1 MRVIAAPSLGRA
13 HELVVKMILE
23 KGWML
28 ETENGEQTIEYEPIG
43 IAVNHPATAPQAS
56 PASRFQQ
63 RFLDQYA
70 EHLLHGSAAKFEYDY
85 HGRLYDWG
93 ERLCSEGHEVHI
105 DQIAYISKKL
115 QSAPSS
121 RRAIA
126 VTWNPVID
134 ESLGDC
140 PCLQIVQCLIRSNE
154 LQMHVVFRS
163 NDMLS
168 AAGANMYALVRL
180 QQSIASELGVA
191 CGVYTHISLVPH
203 IYYVR
208 DLNDIPAFCKE
219 GEAIQPMIGL
229 CSICRRCSRGQEA
242 VAGR

>member
-1 MRVIAAPSLGRA
+1 MRVIAAPSIGRA

-28 ETENGEQTIEYEPIG
+28 ETENGEQTIEYGPIG
-43 IAVNHPATAPQAS
+43 ITVDHPAAEPLAS
-56 PASRFQQ
+56 PSSRFQQ

-70 EHLLHGSAAKFEYDY
+70 EHLLHGSAAQFEYDY
-85 HGRLYDWG
+85 HGRLFDWG
-93 ERLCSEGHEVHI
+93 EGLCSGGHEVHI
-105 DQIAYISKKL
+105 DQIAYIVEKL
-115 QSAPSS
+115 RSAPSS

-134 ESLGDC
+134 EALGDC
-140 PCLQIVQCLIRSNE
+140 PCLQIVQCLIRRGK
-154 LQMHVVFRS
+154 LQMSVVFRS

-180 QQSIASELGVA
+180 QQSIARDLGIE
-191 CGVYTHISLVPH
+191 CGAYTHISLVPH
-203 IYYVR
+203 IYYIR

-219 GEAIQPMIGL
+219 GEAMQPILDL
-229 CSICRRCSRGQEA
+229 CRVCRGCPRGQS
-242 VAGR
+242 VAGSR

>member
-1 MRVIAAPSLGRA
+1 MRVLAAPSIGRA

-28 ETENGEQTIEYEPIG
+28 ETENGEQTIEYEPVG
-43 IAVNHPATAPQAS
+43 IAIDHPATEPLAS
-56 PASRFQQ
+56 TASRFQQ

-70 EHLLHGSAAKFEYDY
+70 EHLLHGSAAQFEYDY

-105 DQIAYISKKL
+105 DQISYISEKL
-115 QSAPSS
+115 RSAPSS

-134 ESLGDC
+134 EALGDC
-140 PCLQIVQCLIRSNE
+140 PCLQIVQCLIRRE
-154 LQMHVVFRS
+154 KLQMHVVFRS

-180 QQSIASELGVA
+180 QQSIASNLGVE
-191 CGVYTHISLVPH
+191 CGRYTHISLVPH
-203 IYYVR
+203 IYYIR
-208 DLNDIPAFCKE
+208 DLDDIPAYCRE
-219 GEAIQPMIGL
+219 GIAIQPMLDL
-229 CSICRRCSRGQEA
+229 CRICRQCSRGREA
-242 VAGR
+242 GASR